1 MFVFSN
7 CALFYLFVFRS
18 LVYITHPHK
27 RRAYANGLT
36 VLLDIHTMKDSQ
48 NGFDN
53 SGQAM
58 GFKWTTALNSEYVS
72 EQTFEHWPIR
82 DARWIGTFDQDKGA
96 YSTINYENIQHS
108 LDVIEAIVNRY
119 RLHPAV
125 HGIEPVNEPW
135 QYTPIEVLKVSTNN
149 NNKDTMNFCRTP
161 RLIVTYNMP
170 CSVFSSNRFALSKL
184 QR

>member
-1 MFVFSN
+1 VRRKKTQPNPTQPSKTNQTNNGFFLFLVCFVCLSAVHSF
-7 CALFYLFVFRS
+7 
-18 LVYITHPHK
+18 THQLH
-27 RRAYANGLT
+27 RAYSNGLT

-58 GFKWTTALNSEYVS
+58 GFQWTTALNSEYVH

-82 DARWIGTFDQDKGA
+82 DARWIGTFDQNTGSYA
-96 YSTINYENIQHS
+96 SINYENIQHS

-125 HGIEPVNEPW
+125 HGIEV
-135 QYTPIEVLKVSTNN
+135 
-149 NNKDTMNFCRTP
+149 RT
-161 RLIVTYNMP
+161 
-170 CSVFSSNRFALSKL
+170 KH
-184 QR
+184 